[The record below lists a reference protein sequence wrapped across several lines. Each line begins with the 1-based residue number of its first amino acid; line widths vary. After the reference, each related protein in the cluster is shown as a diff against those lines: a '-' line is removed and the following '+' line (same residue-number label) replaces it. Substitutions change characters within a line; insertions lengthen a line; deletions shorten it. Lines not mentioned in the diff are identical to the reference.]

1 MSFGP
6 VHMTAE
12 QERLEALR
20 GFGILDTPPEERLD
34 RLTRM
39 AADVFGTP
47 IALVSLIDEHRQW
60 FKSRLG
66 LDVAETPREWS
77 FCDHLIRS
85 GDSSLVVQDATT
97 DARFSANPLVT
108 EPPKIRF
115 YAGVP
120 LLTSSGHALGALCVV
135 DTMPRDK
142 PKSRD
147 MDMLIALG
155 AMASDALETSR
166 RRELSDEHEALLELG
181 GALSGLGHWR
191 YEIAT
196 DRLTWSER
204 LAAMH
209 GFAPQ
214 AGKVMTMEAMQH
226 LYVAEDRHILGL
238 HLELARTGG
247 QDFTLALRRLRA
259 DGSIGHFT
267 CKAACRRDKA
277 GRVAALVGVM
287 QDVTAA
293 HEAALKL
300 AESESQLRLFAEHS
314 RDVLCHVGSDG
325 RRLYVSPAC
334 GQMFGLSP
342 EEMLQT
348 DLLDG
353 IHPDDRGD
361 VARLQL
367 QLLGGS
373 AAEGS
378 VTYRWLSPQ
387 TGPICVE
394 FCAHALRAPETG
406 APNGYV
412 TLLRDISEREE
423 AAEKLRSGQEYL
435 LRAHAE
441 MERVSSHLA
450 KARDMA
456 QSATRAKSRLLASM
470 RHELRT
476 PLNGILGYAQ
486 LLKQTAILDIQERG
500 WLQTMLDAGDH
511 LLATIANVQDPS
523 EMEARVPDLHPEDV
537 GLENLLDQTVN
548 LLRPEADRRGLRLSA
563 VFSPEAPHEI
573 RIDATRLRQ
582 ILLNLIEN
590 AVIYTRRGSVWLR
603 VSSGSP
609 GRLRFEVEDTGP
621 GIAAAQRS
629 TLFGNADPAATE
641 QNGGELNGGKLN
653 GGEQDGGEQDRGR
666 HGAGLGLPICARLT
680 GALGGTIG
688 HEDATGGGS
697 VFWLDVPYARVT
709 ERNDATD
716 SATGAATFTTFI
728 APPAH
733 VLVVGEAAMNR
744 DIIGAFLQSAGHH
757 VSSASSGTEALAL
770 AAAETFQVV
779 LMDMHMSGMDGPE
792 TTRRLRAM
800 HGINGR
806 VPVIAMMQL
815 PTPADI
821 ERYRNA
827 GMDMHLP
834 KPFSCPQLLDAV
846 TSALNLRHMQPHRHA
861 ELLAGPAAAAEC
873 DTDAPVC
880 DTEMFDRTASFL
892 SREDVRKHVK
902 TLAARSEEILGQLRG
917 PANSNI
923 GQDDLLAAAHS
934 VAGSAGM
941 FGFQRLSQ
949 SARRYELAVVR
960 DLPEREPATRGLV
973 AAIETTLRDMEM
985 RLAS

>member
-1 MSFGP
+1 
-6 VHMTAE
+6 MTAE
-12 QERLEALR
+12 QERLDALR

-97 DARFSANPLVT
+97 DSRFSANPLVT
-108 EPPKIRF
+108 QPPKIRF

-120 LLTSSGHALGALCVV
+120 LVAPSGHALGALCVV

-147 MDMLIALG
+147 MDILMALG

-166 RRELSDEHEALLELG
+166 RRELSDEHEALLELA
-181 GALSGLGHWR
+181 GAVSGVGHWR

-196 DRLTWSER
+196 DRLTWSDR

-209 GFAPQ
+209 GLAAE
-214 AGKVMTMEAMQH
+214 AGEAITMEAMQQ

-247 QDFTLALRRLRA
+247 EAFTLTLRCPRA
-259 DGSIGHFT
+259 DGSLGHFT
-267 CKAACRRDKA
+267 CKAVCRRDKA

-300 AESESQLRLFAEHS
+300 AESESRLRLFAAHS

-325 RRLYVSPAC
+325 RRLYVSPASA
-334 GQMFGLSP
+334 QMFGLSP

-353 IHPDDRGD
+353 IHPDDRGE

-367 QLLGGS
+367 QLLGGG

-378 VTYRWLSPQ
+378 VTYRWQSPQ
-387 TGPICVE
+387 TDPIWVE
-394 FCAHALRAPETG
+394 FSAHALRAPDTG

-441 MERVSSHLA
+441 MERVSAHLA

-486 LLKQTAILDIQERG
+486 LLKQKAILDIQERG

-523 EMEARVPDLHPEDV
+523 EMEAQTPELHPEDI
-537 GLENLLDQTVN
+537 GLENLLDQTVD

-563 VFSPEAPHEI
+563 VFSPEAPHDI

-590 AVIYTRRGSVWLR
+590 AVIYTRRGSVSLR
-603 VSSGSP
+603 VLSGSP

-621 GIAAAQRS
+621 GIAAEQRGK
-629 TLFGNADPAATE
+629 LFGTADPAPDE
-641 QNGGELNGGKLN
+641 QH
-653 GGEQDGGEQDRGR
+653 GGEQHLGEQQGGEQEAAQP
-666 HGAGLGLPICARLT
+666 GAGLGLPICARLAA
-680 GALGGTIG
+680 ALGGTIG

-697 VFWLDVPYARVT
+697 VFWLDVPYAPVA
-709 ERNDATD
+709 ERNTATEAAD
-716 SATGAATFTTFI
+716 PATIFI
-728 APPAH
+728 AQPAH

-744 DIIGAFLQSAGHH
+744 DIIGAFLHSAGHH
-757 VSSASSGTEALAL
+757 VSCASSGTEALAL

-800 HGINGR
+800 HGINSR

-861 ELLAGPAAAAEC
+861 ELLAGPSVAAMAPA
-873 DTDAPVC
+873 DADAPIC

-917 PANSNI
+917 PANSNV

-960 DLPEREPATRGLV
+960 DLPEREPATQGLV